1 MTNRN
6 TPLSELMNTHEVAQ
20 YLRIK
25 ERKVYDLVR
34 KKQIP
39 CTRASGKWLFPK
51 HLIDRWLTGDLES
64 LGTDER
70 VRPAPPPVIAG
81 SHDPLLDWAL
91 LESNCGLA
99 LMGGGSLSGLK
110 KFVAGEVLACA
121 MHVLDSKTGQY
132 NVQALFDAYDS
143 KPPGDLV
150 LVEWASRGQG
160 LILAPGNPKKIS
172 GFADLAEKK
181 ASIVVRQPDAGSRVL
196 FEHLINEAGFDAWDL
211 NINDAPAKNETELGL
226 AIKGR
231 KADAGLGLAAVARQY
246 GLDFIPLC
254 QERFDI
260 LIRRRDY
267 FEAPFQKLITL
278 TRLDGF
284 SLHAHEMGGYDI
296 SQRGAVHFNG

>member
-1 MTNRN
+1 
-6 TPLSELMNTHEVAQ
+6 MNTHEVAE

-34 KKQIP
+34 RKQIP

-51 HLIDRWLTGDLES
+51 YLIDRWLTGDLES
-64 LGTDER
+64 LGSNDR
-70 VRPAPPPVIAG
+70 VRSSPPPVVAG

-110 KFVAGEVLACA
+110 KFASGEVMACA

-132 NVQALFDAYDS
+132 NVQALYDAYDS
-143 KPPGDLV
+143 RPPGDLV
-150 LVEWASRGQG
+150 LVEWASRRQG
-160 LILAPGNPKKIS
+160 LILASGNPKNIS
-172 GFADLAEKK
+172 GFADLVKKK
-181 ASIVVRQPDAGSRVL
+181 ARIVVRQMDAGSRVL
-196 FEHLINEAGFDAWDL
+196 FENLINAAGFKAWEF

-226 AIKGR
+226 AIKGC
-231 KADAGLGLAAVARQY
+231 KADAGLGLAAVALQY

-267 FEAPFQKLITL
+267 FESPFQKLIAL
-278 TRLDGF
+278 THLDGF
-284 SLHAHEMGGYDI
+284 SVHAHEMGGYDI
-296 SQRGAVHFNG
+296 SGRGTVHFNG